1 MALII
6 PIFLVIGLGVICG
19 GVLSMFHKDN
29 NVSNWLILPKSI
41 VFVAALVMFIV
52 I

>member
-6 PIFLVIGLGVICG
+6 PIFLVIGFGIICG
-19 GVLSMFHKDN
+19 GVLSIFHKDN

-41 VFVAALVMFIV
+41 VFVVVIVMFIV